1 MCRTG
6 ANTAQGQLVRSLPEP
21 TASLPHF
28 NADAVKY
35 IGSLLLGAVACFI
48 WALITLRSPHI
59 PAGDARMPILAQE
72 QSTLW
77 APCEHPESTL
87 GLSKLTARVT

>member
-21 TASLPHF
+21 AASLPHF

-35 IGSLLLGAVACFI
+35 IGILLLAAVACFI
-48 WALITLRSPHI
+48 WALTTLRSPYI
-59 PAGDARMPILAQE
+59 PAGQSSMPMVAAYRPLPLAAHAVPT
-72 QSTLW
+72 S
-77 APCEHPESTL
+77 
-87 GLSKLTARVT
+87 